1 MKYLTKIINLVAS
14 IFLAR
19 ILTPSDFGLYG
30 LALTLLSFMVI
41 FDEMGLKNAVIQSS
55 EPLEKT
61 LYMGFAWKLIFAF
74 LTLCFSITVL
84 APWGARFY
92 EQPELQ
98 LMIIGVAF
106 AIFCDTGK
114 FMPSTYFTKNHL
126 FGKLVYPS
134 LLRTFSYSF
143 LVILF
148 AYLGHK
154 YWSFLYARIFSCFT
168 EIIFLALIFPWPWK
182 ISWKGKEAQKLLKF
196 SFFVLVAAFLGVISS
211 SMDNLVVAKI
221 LGLSALGHYTVAYRW
236 GGVLAIDLGRIIDEV
251 LYPINVQYQ
260 NQAKTFEKI
269 QYQSMKYAALLMFP
283 LSFGFAAT
291 CPEFVR
297 LVLGEKWIP
306 SIIPLQIL
314 SLYNLLLALEMRG
327 KIFLALGKPQYASW
341 LALIYIVFLS
351 IIVLPFTLTW
361 GIIGT
366 SFAVLFTKI
375 LCFSSFWFMLKPLLP
390 FSPLSILK
398 TTQKPFFATLFMTIV
413 ILLTK
418 SFLYWAG
425 VSPWFILV
433 AMVIWGAGIYTFVI
447 YLLMREEMLAVWGI
461 LKEKGLSNRERLE
474 RIILSL

>member
-1 MKYLTKIINLVAS
+1 MTKIINLIAS

-19 ILTPSDFGLYG
+19 ILTPSDFGFYG
-30 LALTLLSFMVI
+30 LVLTLLSFMVV

-61 LYMGFAWKLIFAF
+61 LYIGFAWKLIFAF
-74 LTLCFSITVL
+74 LTLCFSIIFL
-84 APWGARFY
+84 APWGAHFY

-98 LMIIGVAF
+98 LMITGVAL

-114 FMPSTYFTKNHL
+114 FMPSTYFIKNHL
-126 FGKLVYPS
+126 FGKLVFPS

-154 YWSFLYARIFSCFT
+154 YWSFLYARTLSCLA
-168 EIIFLALIFPWPWK
+168 EVIFLALIFPWTWK

-196 SFFVLVAAFLGVISS
+196 SFFVLIAAFLGVISN
-211 SMDNLVVAKI
+211 SMDNLVVAKL
-221 LGLSALGHYTVAYRW
+221 LGFSALGHYTVAYRW
-236 GGVLAIDLGRIIDEV
+236 GGVLAIDLGIIINEV

-260 NQAKTFEKI
+260 NQAKTFERI
-269 QYQSMKYAALLMFP
+269 QYQSMKYSALLMLP

-297 LVLGEKWIP
+297 LILGEKWIP

-327 KIFLALGKPQYASW
+327 NIFLALGKPQYASW
-341 LALIYIVFLS
+341 LALIYIFFLG
-351 IIVLPFTLTW
+351 IMIVPFTLAW

-366 SFAVLFTKI
+366 SLAALIAKLFRFT
-375 LCFSSFWFMLKPLLP
+375 SFWLMLKPLLS

-398 TTQKPFFATLFMTIV
+398 TTEKPFLATLVMTIA

-425 VSPWFILV
+425 VSPWFILI
-433 AMVIWGAGIYTFVI
+433 AMVIWGAGIYAFVI
-447 YLLMREEMLAVWGI
+447 YLLMKEEVLAVWTI
-461 LKEKGLSNRERLE
+461 FKEKGLSNRERLE